1 MEKIIW
7 NEESWSVGHSLM
19 DDQHQQILALINK
32 MIEIR
37 QGKRP
42 KSDLLTALSLL
53 SQQITHHFG
62 AEGVVLLSVKMPN
75 LEEHIKSHEQ
85 FSSKLREF
93 LLDCNGLSSEQ
104 TIDSLALTQIDP
116 PSAHEVDP
124 PLFMLRIIDPGRQY
138 SQANNE
144 Q

>member
-1 MEKIIW
+1 MSRLGENKMEKIIW
-7 NEESWSVGHSLM
+7 NKESWSVGHSLM

-104 TIDSLALTQIDP
+104 TIDFLVSWWTDHILHEDTKYKHLFIDP
-116 PSAHEVDP
+116 
-124 PLFMLRIIDPGRQY
+124 
-138 SQANNE
+138 
-144 Q
+144 